1 VVVKQA
7 LPRLVSAIDSTKK
20 EESWIAASGIDL
32 VSGLVQGAPES
43 GLGEGFFQILAAP
56 LFSCL
61 SATEDRDVL
70 QVKHFVIL
78 PSILQAEI
86 SLEWYFLLYPSYS
99 KGYQTVGNMERRE
112 WSKRP

>member
-1 VVVKQA
+1 MVVKQA
-7 LPRLVSAIDSTKK
+7 LPRLVSAIDATKK

-32 VSGLVQGAPES
+32 VSSLVQGAPES

-70 QVKHFVIL
+70 QVKPFVL
-78 PSILQAEI
+78 LCSIFQAEI

-99 KGYQTVGNMERRE
+99 KGYQAVGNME
-112 WSKRP
+112 